1 MPEVMNL
8 NCTSCSFIDPN
19 YKPIN
24 ITEDVRGWGTQA
36 FIVLKNDLTKEVV
49 VSFRGTKLVT

>member
-1 MPEVMNL
+1 M
-8 NCTSCSFIDPN
+8 
-19 YKPIN
+19 
-24 ITEDVRGWGTQA
+24 TEDLRGWGTQA